1 MFGEIEVKMKYKLSV
16 TKNFASA
23 HCLREYKGRC
33 ENLHGHNWKIR
44 AAFSGSKLDNTGM
57 LIDFT
62 NIKKRL
68 DQIISYLDHKFLN
81 EIETFSKINPTAE
94 NIAAFIYEQLKQIET
109 ETAKVCEVEVWESE
123 SSSALASM

>member
-1 MFGEIEVKMKYKLSV
+1 MFRAIEVKVKCKLSV

-23 HCLREYKGRC
+23 HCLRGYKGRC

-62 NIKKRL
+62 DIKKHL

-81 EIETFSKINPTAE
+81 EIDPFNKINPTAE
-94 NIAAFIYEQLKQIET
+94 NIAAFIYEQLKKIET

-123 SSSALASM
+123 SSSAVVSM

>member
-1 MFGEIEVKMKYKLSV
+1 MKYKLSV

-33 ENLHGHNWKIR
+33 EDLHGHNWKIR
-44 AAFSGSKLDNTGM
+44 AAFSGSKLDNAGL

-62 NIKKRL
+62 DIKKHL
-68 DQIISYLDHKFLN
+68 DKIIAYLDHKFLN
-81 EIETFSKINPTAE
+81 EIEPFNKINPTAE

-123 SSSALASM
+123 YSSAVVSI

>member
-1 MFGEIEVKMKYKLSV
+1 MKYKLSV
-16 TKNFASA
+16 TRNFASA
-23 HCLREYKGRC
+23 HYLRYYKGRC

-44 AAFSGSKLDNTGM
+44 AAFSGSILDNTGM

-62 NIKKRL
+62 NIKKHL
-68 DQIISYLDHKFLN
+68 EQIISYLDHKFLN
-81 EIETFSKINPTAE
+81 EIEPFSKINPTAE

-123 SSSALASM
+123 SSSAVVTM

>member
-1 MFGEIEVKMKYKLSV
+1 MKYKLSV

-23 HCLREYKGRC
+23 HCLRGYKGRC

-62 NIKKRL
+62 DIKKRL

-81 EIETFSKINPTAE
+81 EIDPFNKINPTAE
-94 NIAAFIYEQLKQIET
+94 NIAAFIYKQLKKIET

-123 SSSALASM
+123 SSSAVVSI

>member
-1 MFGEIEVKMKYKLSV
+1 MKYKLSV
-16 TKNFASA
+16 TKSFASA

-33 ENLHGHNWKIR
+33 EDLHGHNWKIR
-44 AAFSGSKLDNTGM
+44 AAFSGSKLDNAGL

-62 NIKKRL
+62 DIKKHL
-68 DQIISYLDHKFLN
+68 DKIIAYLDHKFLN
-81 EIETFSKINPTAE
+81 EIEPFNKINPTAE

-123 SSSALASM
+123 YSSAVVSI

>member
-1 MFGEIEVKMKYKLSV
+1 MKYKLSV
-16 TKNFASA
+16 TKDFASA
-23 HCLREYKGRC
+23 HRLRDYKGRC

-44 AAFSGSKLDNTGM
+44 VAFSGSRLDNTGM

-62 NIKKRL
+62 NIKKHL

-81 EIETFSKINPTAE
+81 EIEPFSKINPTTE

-109 ETAKVCEVEVWESE
+109 ETAKVCEVEVCESE
-123 SSSALASM
+123 SSSAVVSM

>member
-1 MFGEIEVKMKYKLSV
+1 MIYKLSV

-23 HCLREYKGRC
+23 HCLRKYKGRC

-44 AAFSGSKLDNTGM
+44 AAFSGSKLDSVGM

-62 NIKKRL
+62 DIKKRL
-68 DQIISYLDHKFLN
+68 DKIISHLDHKFLN
-81 EIETFSKINPTAE
+81 EIEPFNKINPTAE

-123 SSSALASM
+123 YSSAVVSM

>member
-1 MFGEIEVKMKYKLSV
+1 MKYKLSV

-23 HCLREYKGRC
+23 HSLREYKGRC
-33 ENLHGHNWKIR
+33 ENIHGHNWKIR
-44 AAFSGSKLDNTGM
+44 VSFSGSKLDSTGM

-62 NIKKRL
+62 NIKKYL

-81 EIETFSKINPTAE
+81 EIEPFNKINPTTE
-94 NIAAFIYEQLKQIET
+94 NIAMFIYEQLKQIET

-123 SSSALASM
+123 SSSAVVSI